1 MVYQALKEREAQALA
16 AVDPQQLAKENAEAT
31 EDVKAIQA
39 GASVPG
45 SRITQVLNCLPLNSN
60 GVLEK
65 PFWRYYKAPW
75 LPIFY
80 DYSDPYNDLVTI
92 VWGPRG
98 GGKTITGVSISI
110 IDGQMRGI
118 PTVSNVPFAWIAKD
132 ADGHLYK
139 IESLP
144 FDQEAFARGDPSLK
158 YKRLLI
164 DEGNYL
170 ADRLRSTS
178 NKNLAMTDILQQ
190 ARKFRMCVIF
200 CTINW
205 MWLDP
210 RVTGSLCDIL
220 IESNDLYYRSYG
232 RRHGLKKG
240 NRIAWDIYDQS
251 GKTTGHQ
258 FHKIGSTTFNARYMW
273 NTYNTENFVD
283 PREARKKLLAD
294 QKTIIDEYG
303 NQVSQESWLS
313 QIRGNIVS
321 LAQTKAL
328 WDSNDL
334 WDALGI
340 NERSLRIKAGQF
352 MRGSLGIEKTK
363 DHQGF
368 SRYDLSELLS

>member
-1 MVYQALKEREAQALA
+1 MVYQALKEQEDQAFKALDPAMLKVDNMVQAQEA
-16 AVDPQQLAKENAEAT
+16 KI
-31 EDVKAIQA
+31 IQA
-39 GASVPG
+39 GAEVQD
-45 SRITQVLNCLPLNSN
+45 SRITQVLNCLPTNQN

-75 LPIFY
+75 LPIFF
-80 DYSDPYNDLVTI
+80 DYNDPFNDLVTI
-92 VWGPRG
+92 IWGPRG

-118 PTVSNVPFAWIAKD
+118 PCISNVPFAWIAKD
-132 ADGHLYK
+132 QDGHLYK

-190 ARKFRMCVIF
+190 ARKFRMCVVF

-210 RVTGSLCDIL
+210 RVTGSLCDLL
-220 IESNDLYYRSYG
+220 IECNDLYYRSYG

-240 NRIAWDIYDQS
+240 YRLAWDITDQS
-251 GKTTGHQ
+251 GKISGRQ
-258 FHKIGSTTFNARYMW
+258 FHKLASTTFNARYMW
-273 NTYNTENFVD
+273 HTYNTENFVD
-283 PREARKKLLAD
+283 PRQARSKLQSE
-294 QKTIIDEYG
+294 QKTVTDQFG
-303 NQVSQESWLS
+303 NQVNQESWLA
-313 QIRGNIVS
+313 QIRGNIMT
-321 LAQTKAL
+321 LAQAKPV

-340 NERSLRIKAGQF
+340 SERSLRIKAGQY

-363 DHQGF
+363 DHDGF
-368 SRYDLSELLS
+368 SRYDLSELTS